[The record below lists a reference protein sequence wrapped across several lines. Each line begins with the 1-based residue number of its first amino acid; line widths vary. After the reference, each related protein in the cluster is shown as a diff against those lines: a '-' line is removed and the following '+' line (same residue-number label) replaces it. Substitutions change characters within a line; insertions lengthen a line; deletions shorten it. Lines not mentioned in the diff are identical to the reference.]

1 MMARIIVKGEI
12 SQTLEALSGE
22 AELVD
27 ENGIVLGH
35 FVPVNHEHD
44 WVYEGVTD
52 EELQRRLAEEPTGRS
67 WSDIRRDLEAGV
79 R

>member
-1 MMARIIVKGEI
+1 MMSRVIVKGEI

-27 ENGIVLGH
+27 ENGTVLGH
-35 FVPVNHEHD
+35 FFPANHDHD

-52 EELQRRLAEEPTGRS
+52 EDLKRRLAEEPTGRS
-67 WSDIRRDLEAGV
+67 WTDIRRDLEAGL

>member
-1 MMARIIVKGEI
+1 MSRIIVKGEI
-12 SQTLEALSGE
+12 SQTLEALCSE

-27 ENGIVLGH
+27 ENGTLLGH
-35 FVPVNHEHD
+35 FVPAGHDHD

-52 EELQRRLAEEPTGRS
+52 EDLKRRLAEEPTGRS
-67 WSDIRRDLEAGV
+67 WGEIRRDLEAGL